1 MPAFTTPA
9 IVIRRADYSD
19 YDRMI
24 TLFSPE
30 MGRVDAIARGCR
42 RPKSPLV
49 NAVEPF
55 TSGEFQLYAHR
66 ERLSLEQCQISESF
80 LDLRAD
86 YDRLV
91 HGVYW
96 LKLLDAALQPDVP
109 LPQLFLITLRALAY
123 LSYGE
128 LPPEL
133 VTMAFEMHFM
143 AQNGIAPRMDVCM
156 RCGRP
161 VDGDARFDAWLDGAV
176 CLSCPSNAPRIS
188 NGARRI
194 IMKLPRTAF
203 DKFQLVYD
211 RPEWPEAARRFR
223 EYVNAKLHMEKFAPP
238 LFSEDEKETRVF
250 FSPGDSQTGKNSI

>member
-1 MPAFTTPA
+1 MPSFTTPA

-30 MGRVDAIARGCR
+30 LGRVEAIARGCR

-55 TSGEFQLYAHR
+55 TSGEFQLFSHR
-66 ERLSLEQCQISESF
+66 ERNSLEQCQISESYF
-80 LDLRAD
+80 ELRSD
-86 YDRLV
+86 YDKLR

-96 LKLLDAALQPDVP
+96 LKLLDAAILPDTP
-109 LPQLFLITLRALAY
+109 APDLFIITLRALAH
-123 LSYGE
+123 LNYGE

-133 VTMAFEMHFM
+133 VTFAFECHFM
-143 AQNGIAPRMDVCM
+143 RLMGLSPRMDSCV

-161 VDGDARFDAWLDGAV
+161 IDGDCRFDADLGGAI
-176 CLSCPSNAPRIS
+176 CLSCPSPAPRLS

-194 IMKLPRTAF
+194 LMKTPRTQF
-203 DKFQLVYD
+203 DKFQLLAN
-211 RPEWPEAARRFR
+211 RPEWPEAARFMRSW
-223 EYVNAKLHMEKFAPP
+223 VNLRMRMDRFAPP
-238 LFSEDEKETRVF
+238 LVESAEGR
-250 FSPGDSQTGKNSI
+250 